1 VRLVSAVLVLMLSVI
16 ALATG
21 VALRTVFAGPDT
33 ITRNVSVEHTA
44 PALIID
50 GSVLSAF
57 PGRQLIT
64 VYPDESM
71 EDPTV
76 TLVYGRTV
84 DVLAWLRPARH
95 TAVVYDELTT
105 ELVAIPR
112 LGTESE
118 VPNPLGSDLWFE
130 QYRDS
135 QPVRVS
141 LTAGEGI
148 SVAIFSTGQSRA
160 PGQVAISWPLDNTT
174 PLSTLLILFGTVLF
188 ILGSFLVFMA
198 LTRIRRR
205 RGPKKPKTVT
215 APKRRP
221 GSKKLLKP
229 SRASAKPRG
238 RRAARRTAILV
249 IPVLGLGGVAS
260 CASEV
265 EPVEVE
271 VEEEILT
278 GEVEGP
284 APYPV
289 VTETQF
295 ERIMAR
301 ISRQIAAADESLDTS
316 LLAPRL
322 GDPALTMREAAYR
335 LRNADSELG
344 TLVPIPEGP
353 VRLLV
358 PQQNREWPRVV
369 FAVIQDATV
378 PDAPS
383 LGVLLRQESPR
394 TNYRLHYAVSLAPD
408 TVLPSFPQPSVGTA
422 RLARQSQLL
431 LLSPADTVAGYG
443 EILDGGSLSASWRQF
458 DTLTDV
464 LFTVVGPEGQELR
477 QESFGSDIDLTLE
490 VEEPEHF
497 SVALSTLDNGGIVFG
512 VLTEVETVRPVQ
524 GGATINATS
533 SARVFSGLP
542 ESANGFRAEYEMH
555 VLWYVPPIGSDDR
568 IRVLGYSYQL
578 VNASEAEQQ
587 ASEEE
592 DEG

>member
-1 VRLVSAVLVLMLSVI
+1 MRLVSAVLVLMLSVI
-16 ALATG
+16 TLATG
-21 VALRTVFAGPDT
+21 VALRTVLAGPDT
-33 ITRNVSVEHTA
+33 ITRTVSIEHTA
-44 PALIID
+44 PALVID

-71 EDPTV
+71 EDQTV
-76 TLVYGRTV
+76 TLIYGRSV

-112 LGTESE
+112 IGTESQ

-130 QYRDS
+130 QYRDD

-160 PGQVAISWPLDNTT
+160 PGQVTISWPLDNAT
-174 PLSTLLILFGTVLF
+174 PLSSLLILLGTVLF
-188 ILGSFLVFMA
+188 VVGGVLMFMA

-205 RGPKKPKTVT
+205 RGPKKPKPIT
-215 APKRRP
+215 APRRRP
-221 GSKKLLKP
+221 GSKRLMKP
-229 SRASAKPRG
+229 SKASAKPRG
-238 RRAARRTAILV
+238 RRAARRTALV
-249 IPVLGLGGVAS
+249 IIPALGLGGLAS

-265 EPVEVE
+265 EPAI
-271 VEEEILT
+271 VEEEVLT

-289 VTETQF
+289 VTEAQF
-295 ERIMAR
+295 DRIMAR
-301 ISRQIAAADESLDTS
+301 VSRQVAAADESLDTS
-316 LLAPRL
+316 LLAPRM

-344 TLVPIPEGP
+344 TLVTIPEGP

-369 FAVIQDATV
+369 FAVIQDATI

-383 LGVLLRQESPR
+383 LGVLLRQEAPR
-394 TNYRLHYAVSLAPD
+394 DNYRLHYVVSLAPD

-443 EILDGGSLSASWRQF
+443 EILDIGSLSASWRQF

-477 QESFGSDIDLTLE
+477 QESFGSEIDLTFDID
-490 VEEPEHF
+490 EPEHL
-497 SVALSTLDNGGIVFG
+497 SVSLSTLDNGGIVFG
-512 VLTEVETVRPVQ
+512 VLAEVETVRPTQ

-542 ESANGFRAEYEMH
+542 ESVIGFTAVYEMH
-555 VLWYVPPIGSDDR
+555 VLWYVPPVGSDDR

-578 VNASEAEQQ
+578 VDASEAEQT
-587 ASEEE
+587 ATEEE

>member
-1 VRLVSAVLVLMLSVI
+1 MRLVSAVLVLMLSVVT
-16 ALATG
+16 LATG
-21 VALRTVFAGPDT
+21 VALRTVLAGPDT
-33 ITRNVSVEHTA
+33 ISKTVSVEHTA

-64 VYPDESM
+64 VSPDESM
-71 EDPTV
+71 EDQTV

-95 TAVVYDELTT
+95 TAVIYNDATT

-112 LGTESE
+112 IGTESI

-130 QYRDS
+130 QYRDD

-148 SVAIFSTGQSRA
+148 SVAIFSAGQSRA
-160 PGQVAISWPLDNTT
+160 PGEVTISWPLDNAT
-174 PLSTLLILFGTVLF
+174 PLSVLLIVLGTVLF
-188 ILGSFLVFMA
+188 VAGAALLFMA

-205 RGPKKPKTVT
+205 RGPKKPKPVT
-215 APKRRP
+215 APRRRP

-229 SRASAKPRG
+229 FRGSAKPRG
-238 RRAARRTAILV
+238 RRAAKRTAILV
-249 IPVLGLGGVAS
+249 IPVLGLGGLAS

-265 EPVEVE
+265 ERAVVEDE
-271 VEEEILT
+271 VLT

-289 VTETQF
+289 VTEAQF

-301 ISRQIAAADESLDTS
+301 MSRQIAAADESLDSS
-316 LLAPRL
+316 LLGPRM
-322 GDPALTMREAAYR
+322 GEPALAMREASYR

-344 TLVPIPEGP
+344 TLVTIPEGP

-358 PQQNREWPRVV
+358 PQQTRDWPRIV
-369 FAVIQDATV
+369 FAVIQDTTV

-383 LGVLLRQESPR
+383 LGVVLRQESPR

-408 TVLPSFPQPSVGTA
+408 TVLPSFPQPSAGTA

-443 EILDGGSLSASWRQF
+443 DILGEGSASPFSRQF

-477 QESFGSDIDLTLE
+477 QESFGSDIALTLGI
-490 VEEPEHF
+490 EEPEHF

-512 VLTEVETVRPVQ
+512 VLREIETVRPVQ

-542 ESANGFRAEYEMH
+542 ESVIGFRAEYEIH

-578 VNASEAEQQ
+578 VDAREADQEVAETEEAS
-587 ASEEE
+587 
-592 DEG
+592 

>member
-1 VRLVSAVLVLMLSVI
+1 MRLVSAVLVLMLSV
-16 ALATG
+16 ATLATG

-33 ITRNVSVEHTA
+33 VTRFVSVEHTA
-44 PALIID
+44 PALVID

-57 PGRQLIT
+57 PGRQLVT

-71 EDPTV
+71 EDQTV

-95 TAVVYDELTT
+95 TAVTYNDVTT

-112 LGTESE
+112 IGTESV
-118 VPNPLGSDLWFE
+118 VPNPLGSDLWLE
-130 QYRDS
+130 QFQDNE
-135 QPVRVS
+135 PIRVS
-141 LTAGEGI
+141 LAAGEGI

-160 PGQVAISWPLDNTT
+160 PGQVTINWPLDNST
-174 PLSTLLILFGTVLF
+174 PLSFFLILLGTVLF
-188 ILGSFLVFMA
+188 LVGSYLVFIA
-198 LTRIRRR
+198 VTRIRRR
-205 RGPKKPKTVT
+205 HGPRKPKTIT

-229 SRASAKPRG
+229 SRGSAKPRG
-238 RRAARRTAILV
+238 RRAAKRTAILV
-249 IPVLGLGGVAS
+249 IPVLGLGGLAS

-265 EPVEVE
+265 EPVAIEDN
-271 VEEEILT
+271 ILT

-289 VTETQF
+289 VTEAQF
-295 ERIMAR
+295 ERIIAR
-301 ISRQIAAADESLDTS
+301 VSRQIAAADESLDSS
-316 LLAPRL
+316 LLGPRM
-322 GDPALTMREAAYR
+322 GDPALTTREAAYR

-344 TLVPIPEGP
+344 TLVTIPEGA

-358 PQQNREWPRVV
+358 PQQNREWPRIV
-369 FAVIQDATV
+369 FAVIQDTTV
-378 PDAPS
+378 PDSPS
-383 LGVLLRQESPR
+383 LGVVLRQESAR
-394 TNYRLHYAVSLAPD
+394 SNYRLHYVVSLAPD
-408 TVLPSFPQPSVGTA
+408 TVLPSFPQPSAGTA

-443 EILDGGSLSASWRQF
+443 EILNGGSLSAFWRQF

-464 LFTVVGPEGQELR
+464 LYTVVGPDGQELR
-477 QESFGSDIDLTLE
+477 QESFGSDIDLTLDI
-490 VEEPEHF
+490 EEPEHF
-497 SVALSTLDNGGIVFG
+497 SVALSTQDNGGIVFG
-512 VLTEVETVRPVQ
+512 VLKEVETVRPVQ

-542 ESANGFRAEYEMH
+542 ESAIGFRAEYEIH

-578 VNASEAEQQ
+578 VDAREADQQAGEAE
-587 ASEEE
+587 EE
-592 DEG
+592 G

>member
-1 VRLVSAVLVLMLSVI
+1 MRLVSAVLVLMLSVMT
-16 ALATG
+16 LATG
-21 VALRTVFAGPDT
+21 VALRTVLAGPDT
-33 ITRNVSVEHTA
+33 IIRSVSIEHTA
-44 PALIID
+44 PALVID

-64 VYPDESM
+64 VFPDESM
-71 EDPTV
+71 EDQTV

-95 TAVVYDELTT
+95 TAVVFDELTT

-112 LGTESE
+112 IGTESL

-130 QYRDS
+130 QYRDD

-160 PGQVAISWPLDNTT
+160 PGQVTISWPLDNAT
-174 PLSTLLILFGTVLF
+174 PLSSLLILLGTVLF
-188 ILGSFLVFMA
+188 VVGGVLMFMA
-198 LTRIRRR
+198 LTGIRRR
-205 RGPKKPKTVT
+205 RGPKKPKPIT
-215 APKRRP
+215 APRRRS

-238 RRAARRTAILV
+238 RRAARRTAIV
-249 IPVLGLGGVAS
+249 IIPVLGLGGLAS

-265 EPVEVE
+265 ELDV

-289 VTETQF
+289 VTEAQF

-301 ISRQIAAADESLDTS
+301 VSRQISAADEELDTS
-316 LLAPRL
+316 LLAPRM

-344 TLVPIPEGP
+344 TLVPVPEGP

-358 PQQNREWPRVV
+358 PQQSREWPRVV
-369 FAVIQDATV
+369 FAVIQDATI

-394 TNYRLHYAVSLAPD
+394 TNYRLHYVVSLAPD
-408 TVLPSFPQPSVGTA
+408 TVLPSFPQTSVGTA

-431 LLSPADTVAGYG
+431 LLSPADTVTGYG
-443 EILDGGSLSASWRQF
+443 EVLDMGSLSAYSRQF

-464 LFTVVGPEGQELR
+464 LFTVVGPDGQELR
-477 QESFGSDIDLTLE
+477 QESFGSDIDLTFDI
-490 VEEPEHF
+490 EEPEQL

-542 ESANGFRAEYEMH
+542 ESVIGFRALYEMH
-555 VLWYVPPIGSDDR
+555 VLWYVPPIGSDER

-578 VNASEAEQQ
+578 VDASEAEQP
-587 ASEEE
+587 ATEEE
-592 DEG
+592 EE

>member
-1 VRLVSAVLVLMLSVI
+1 MRLVSAVLVLMLSVI
-16 ALATG
+16 ALAVG
-21 VALRTVFAGPDT
+21 VALRTVFAGPDS
-33 ITRNVSVEHTA
+33 IVRQVSVEHTA

-50 GSVLSAF
+50 GAVLSAY

-71 EDPTV
+71 EDPTM

-84 DVLAWLRPARH
+84 DVLAWLQPARH
-95 TAVVYDELTT
+95 TAVLYDELTT
-105 ELVAIPR
+105 ELVTVPR
-112 LGTESE
+112 LGTESQ

-130 QYRDS
+130 QYRDDE
-135 QPVRVS
+135 PVRVS

-148 SVAIFSTGQSRA
+148 TVAIFSTGQSRA
-160 PGQVAISWPLDNTT
+160 PGQVTISWPLDNTT
-174 PLSTLLILFGTVLF
+174 PLSSFLIAAGTVLF
-188 ILGSFLVFMA
+188 LIGAVLLFMA

-205 RGPKKPKTVT
+205 RGPKKQKPIT
-215 APKRRP
+215 APKRRT
-221 GSKKLLKP
+221 GSKKLMKP
-229 SRASAKPRG
+229 SRSSAKPRG

-249 IPVLGLGGVAS
+249 VPVLGLGGVAS
-260 CASEV
+260 CATEV
-265 EPVEVE
+265 EPIVEDVD
-271 VEEEILT
+271 ILT

-289 VTETQF
+289 VTESQF
-295 ERIMAR
+295 DRIMSR
-301 ISRQIAAADESLDTS
+301 VSRQIAAADETLDTS
-316 LLAPRL
+316 LLGPRM

-369 FAVIQDATV
+369 FAVIQDATIE
-378 PDAPS
+378 DAPS

-394 TNYRLHYAVSLAPD
+394 ENYRLHYALSLAPD
-408 TVLPSFPQPSVGTA
+408 TVLPSFPQPTVGTA

-431 LLSPADTVAGYG
+431 LLSPADAVTGYG
-443 EILDGGSLSASWRQF
+443 DILGEGSESSYWRDF
-458 DTLTDV
+458 DTLTDT

-477 QESFGSDIDLTLE
+477 RESFGSEIDLTLSI
-490 VEEPEHF
+490 EEPEHL

-542 ESANGFRAEYEMH
+542 ESAIGFRAHYEIH
-555 VLWYVPPIGSDDR
+555 LVWFVPPIGSDER

-578 VNASEAEQQ
+578 VDATEAEPLEP
-587 ASEEE
+587 EEE

>member
-1 VRLVSAVLVLMLSVI
+1 MRLVSAVLVLMLSVVT
-16 ALATG
+16 LATG
-21 VALRTVFAGPDT
+21 VALRTVLAGPDT
-33 ITRNVSVEHTA
+33 ISRTVSVEHTA
-44 PALIID
+44 PALVID

-71 EDPTV
+71 EDQTV
-76 TLVYGRTV
+76 TLVYGRSV

-95 TAVVYDELTT
+95 TAVTYDDATT

-112 LGTESE
+112 IGTESV

-130 QYRDS
+130 QYRDDE
-135 QPVRVS
+135 PVRVS
-141 LTAGEGI
+141 LAAGEGI

-160 PGQVAISWPLDNTT
+160 PGQVTISWPLDNAT
-174 PLSTLLILFGTVLF
+174 PLSLLLILVGTVLF
-188 ILGSFLVFMA
+188 LAGSFLVFVA
-198 LTRIRRR
+198 VTRIRRR
-205 RGPKKPKTVT
+205 RGPRKPKPIT

-229 SRASAKPRG
+229 SKGSAKPRG
-238 RRAARRTAILV
+238 RRAAQRTAILV
-249 IPVLGLGGVAS
+249 IPVLGLGGLAS
-260 CASEV
+260 CATEV
-265 EPVEVE
+265 EPVAIEDEV
-271 VEEEILT
+271 LT

-289 VTETQF
+289 VTEAQF
-295 ERIMAR
+295 ERIIAR
-301 ISRQIAAADESLDTS
+301 VSRQIAAADESLDSS
-316 LLAPRL
+316 LLGPRMA
-322 GDPALTMREAAYR
+322 DPALTMREAAYR

-344 TLVPIPEGP
+344 TLVTIPEGP

-358 PQQNREWPRVV
+358 PQQSREWPRLV

-383 LGVLLRQESPR
+383 LGVVLRQESAR
-394 TNYRLHYAVSLAPD
+394 ANYRLHYVVSLAPD

-443 EILDGGSLSASWRQF
+443 EILSGGSLSGFWRQF

-464 LFTVVGPEGQELR
+464 LFTVVGPEGQDLR
-477 QESFGSDIDLTLE
+477 EESFGSEIDLTLE
-490 VEEPEHF
+490 IDEPEHF
-497 SVALSTLDNGGIVFG
+497 SVALSTQDNGGIVFG
-512 VLTEVETVRPVQ
+512 VLREVETVRPVQ

-542 ESANGFRAEYEMH
+542 ESALGFRAEYEIH

-578 VNASEAEQQ
+578 VDAREADQLVV
-587 ASEEE
+587 EEE
-592 DEG
+592 EEG

>member
-1 VRLVSAVLVLMLSVI
+1 MRLVSAVLVLMLSV
-16 ALATG
+16 ATLATG

-33 ITRNVSVEHTA
+33 VTRFVSVEHTA
-44 PALIID
+44 PALVID

-57 PGRQLIT
+57 PGRQLVT

-71 EDPTV
+71 EDQTV

-95 TAVVYDELTT
+95 TAVTYNDVTT

-112 LGTESE
+112 IGTESV
-118 VPNPLGSDLWFE
+118 VPNPLGSDLWLE
-130 QYRDS
+130 QFQDNE
-135 QPVRVS
+135 PIRVS
-141 LTAGEGI
+141 LAAGEGI

-160 PGQVAISWPLDNTT
+160 PGQVTINWPLDNST
-174 PLSTLLILFGTVLF
+174 PLSFFLILLGTVLF
-188 ILGSFLVFMA
+188 LVGSYLVFIA
-198 LTRIRRR
+198 VTRIRRR
-205 RGPKKPKTVT
+205 HGPRKPKTIT

-229 SRASAKPRG
+229 SRGSAKPRG
-238 RRAARRTAILV
+238 RRAAKRTAILV
-249 IPVLGLGGVAS
+249 IPVLGLGGLAS

-265 EPVEVE
+265 EPVAIEDN
-271 VEEEILT
+271 ILT

-289 VTETQF
+289 VTEAQF
-295 ERIMAR
+295 ERIIAR
-301 ISRQIAAADESLDTS
+301 VSRQIAAADESLDSS
-316 LLAPRL
+316 LLGPRM
-322 GDPALTMREAAYR
+322 GDPALTAREAAYR

-344 TLVPIPEGP
+344 TLVTIPEGA

-358 PQQNREWPRVV
+358 PQQNREWPRIV
-369 FAVIQDATV
+369 FAVIQDTTV
-378 PDAPS
+378 PDSPS
-383 LGVLLRQESPR
+383 LGVVLRQESAR
-394 TNYRLHYAVSLAPD
+394 SNYRLHYVVSLAPD
-408 TVLPSFPQPSVGTA
+408 TVLPSFPQPSAGTV

-431 LLSPADTVAGYG
+431 LLSPVDTVAGYG
-443 EILDGGSLSASWRQF
+443 EILSGGSLSAFWRQF

-464 LFTVVGPEGQELR
+464 LYTVVGPDGQELR
-477 QESFGSDIDLTLE
+477 QESFGSDIDLTLDI
-490 VEEPEHF
+490 EEPEHF
-497 SVALSTLDNGGIVFG
+497 SVALSTQDNGGIVFG
-512 VLTEVETVRPVQ
+512 VLKEVETVRPVQ

-542 ESANGFRAEYEMH
+542 ESAIGFRAEYEIH

-578 VNASEAEQQ
+578 VDAREADQQAGEAE
-587 ASEEE
+587 EE
-592 DEG
+592 G

>member
-1 VRLVSAVLVLMLSVI
+1 MRLVSAVLVLMLSVVT
-16 ALATG
+16 LAAG
-21 VALRTVFAGPDT
+21 VALRTVFAGPDSVE
-33 ITRNVSVEHTA
+33 RQVSIEHTA
-44 PALIID
+44 PALVID
-50 GSVLSAF
+50 GSVLSAY

-64 VYPDESM
+64 VYPDEFM
-71 EDPTV
+71 EEPTV

-84 DVLAWLRPARH
+84 DVLAWLQPARH
-95 TAVVYDELTT
+95 TAIVYDQGINEL
-105 ELVAIPR
+105 LAIPR
-112 LGTESE
+112 LGSESQ

-130 QYRDS
+130 QYRDD

-160 PGQVAISWPLDNTT
+160 PGEVTISWPLDNTT
-174 PLSTLLILFGTVLF
+174 PLSSLLILLGTLLF
-188 ILGSFLVFMA
+188 VAGSALVVMA

-205 RGPKKPKTVT
+205 RGPKKPKPIT
-215 APKRRP
+215 APKRRA
-221 GSKKLLKP
+221 GSAKLMKP
-229 SRASAKPRG
+229 SKASAKPRG
-238 RRAARRTAILV
+238 RRAAKRTAIV
-249 IPVLGLGGVAS
+249 IIPILGLGGLAS

-265 EPVEVE
+265 EPVAVG
-271 VEEEILT
+271 EEILT
-278 GEVEGP
+278 AEGEGP

-289 VTETQF
+289 VTEAQF

-301 ISRQIAAADESLDTS
+301 IARQIVAADETLDTS
-316 LLAPRL
+316 LLGPRV

-335 LRNADSELG
+335 LRNADTDLG
-344 TLVPIPEGP
+344 TLVPVPEGP

-369 FAVIQDATV
+369 FAVIQDTAV
-378 PDAPS
+378 EDAPS

-394 TNYRLHYAVSLAPD
+394 ANYRLHYSVTLAPD
-408 TVLPSFPQPSVGTA
+408 TVLPSFPQPTVGAT

-431 LLSPADTVAGYG
+431 ILSPADTVTGYG
-443 EILDGGSLSASWRQF
+443 EILGEGSGSSYWRDF
-458 DTLTDV
+458 DTLTDI

-490 VEEPEHF
+490 IDEPEHL

-542 ESANGFRAEYEMH
+542 ESAIGFLARYEMH

-578 VNASEAEQQ
+578 VDASEAEQQ
-587 ASEEE
+587 LVEEE
-592 DEG
+592 EG

>member
-1 VRLVSAVLVLMLSVI
+1 MRLVSAVLVLMLSVVT
-16 ALATG
+16 LATG
-21 VALRTVFAGPDT
+21 VALRTVLAGPDT
-33 ITRNVSVEHTA
+33 ISRSVSVDHTA

-50 GSVLSAF
+50 GSVLAAF

-64 VYPDESM
+64 VYPDETM
-71 EDPTV
+71 EDPTI
-76 TLVYGRTV
+76 TLVYGRSV

-95 TAVVYDELTT
+95 TAVVYDEATT
-105 ELVAIPR
+105 NLVAIPR
-112 LGTESE
+112 LGTESV

-130 QYRDS
+130 QYRDDE
-135 QPVRVS
+135 PVRVS

-148 SVAIFSTGQSRA
+148 SVAIFSTGESRA
-160 PGQVAISWPLDNTT
+160 PGEVTISWPLDNVT
-174 PLSTLLILFGTVLF
+174 PLSTLLILLGTILFIVGAVLF
-188 ILGSFLVFMA
+188 FFAFS
-198 LTRIRRR
+198 RIRRR
-205 RGPKKPKTVT
+205 SGPKKPKAIT
-215 APKRRP
+215 APKRRA
-221 GSKKLLKP
+221 GSRKLLKP
-229 SRASAKPRG
+229 SKPSSPPRG
-238 RRAARRTAILV
+238 RRAAKRTAILV
-249 IPVLGLGGVAS
+249 IPILGLGGLAS

-265 EPVEVE
+265 EQPVDEEVL
-271 VEEEILT
+271 V

-289 VTETQF
+289 VTEAQF
-295 ERIMAR
+295 ERVMSR
-301 ISRQIAAADESLDTS
+301 IARQIAAADDTLDAS
-316 LLAPRL
+316 LLGPRM
-322 GDPALTMREAAYR
+322 GEPAVTMREAAYR

-358 PQQNREWPRVV
+358 PQQSREWPRVV

-383 LGVLLRQESPR
+383 LGVVLRQESPR

-408 TVLPSFPQPSVGTA
+408 TMLPSFHQPSVGTA

-431 LLSPADTVAGYG
+431 LLSPADTVTGYADILG
-443 EILDGGSLSASWRQF
+443 EGSQSDSWRQF
-458 DTLTDV
+458 DTLTDI
-464 LFTVVGPEGQELR
+464 LFTVVGPEGQDLR
-477 QESFGSDIDLTLE
+477 QESFGSEIDLTFE
-490 VEEPEHF
+490 IEEPEHV

-542 ESANGFRAEYEMH
+542 ESINGFRAHYEMH
-555 VLWYVPPIGSDDR
+555 VLWYVPPTGSDDR

-578 VNASEAEQQ
+578 VDASEASPRAE
-587 ASEEE
+587 EEE
-592 DEG
+592 D

>member
-1 VRLVSAVLVLMLSVI
+1 MRLVSAVLVLMLSVVT
-16 ALATG
+16 LATG
-21 VALRTVFAGPDT
+21 VALRTVLAGPDT
-33 ITRNVSVEHTA
+33 ITRSVSVEHTA
-44 PALIID
+44 PALVID

-64 VYPDESM
+64 VFPDESM
-71 EDPTV
+71 EEQTV

-95 TAVVYDELTT
+95 TAVVFDELST
-105 ELVAIPR
+105 ELLAIPR
-112 LGTESE
+112 IGTESL

-130 QYRDS
+130 QYRDD

-160 PGQVAISWPLDNTT
+160 PGQVTISWPLDNAT
-174 PLSTLLILFGTVLF
+174 PLASLLILLGTVLF
-188 ILGSFLVFMA
+188 IVGGVLMFLA

-205 RGPKKPKTVT
+205 RGPKKPKPIT
-215 APKRRP
+215 APRRRP
-221 GSKKLLKP
+221 GSRKLMKP

-238 RRAARRTAILV
+238 RRSAKRTAIVV
-249 IPVLGLGGVAS
+249 IPVLGLGGLAS
-260 CASEV
+260 CANEV
-265 EPVEVE
+265 EPLVI
-271 VEEEILT
+271 EEEVLT

-289 VTETQF
+289 VTEAQF
-295 ERIMAR
+295 DRIMAR
-301 ISRQIAAADESLDTS
+301 VSRQVAAADEELDSS
-316 LLAPRL
+316 LLGPRM

-344 TLVPIPEGP
+344 TLVSVPEGP

-369 FAVIQDATV
+369 FAVIQDATT

-408 TVLPSFPQPSVGTA
+408 TVLPSFPQPSTGTA

-431 LLSPADTVAGYG
+431 LLSPADTVSGYG
-443 EILDGGSLSASWRQF
+443 EVLDVGSLSAYSRYF

-477 QESFGSDIDLTLE
+477 QESFGSDIDLTFDI
-490 VEEPEHF
+490 EEPEHF
-497 SVALSTLDNGGIVFG
+497 SVALSTLDNGGVVFG
-512 VLTEVETVRPVQ
+512 VLTEVETVRPTQ

-542 ESANGFRAEYEMH
+542 ESAIGFQAEYEMH
-555 VLWYVPPIGSDDR
+555 VLWYVPPIGSDER

-578 VNASEAEQQ
+578 VDASEAEQP
-587 ASEEE
+587 ATEEE
-592 DEG
+592 DED

>member
-1 VRLVSAVLVLMLSVI
+1 MRLVSAVLVLMLSVI
-16 ALATG
+16 TLATG
-21 VALRTVFAGPDT
+21 LALRTVLAGPDT
-33 ITRNVSVEHTA
+33 ITRSVSVEHTA
-44 PALIID
+44 PALVID

-71 EDPTV
+71 EDQTV
-76 TLVYGRTV
+76 TLIYGRSV

-95 TAVVYDELTT
+95 TAVVYNELTT

-112 LGTESE
+112 IGAESQ

-130 QYRDS
+130 QYRDD

-160 PGQVAISWPLDNTT
+160 PGQVTISWPLDNAT
-174 PLSTLLILFGTVLF
+174 PLSSLLILLGTVLF
-188 ILGSFLVFMA
+188 VVGAILVVTA
-198 LTRIRRR
+198 ITRIRRR
-205 RGPKKPKTVT
+205 RGPKKPKPIT
-215 APKRRP
+215 APRRRP
-221 GSKKLLKP
+221 GSNKLMKP

-238 RRAARRTAILV
+238 RRAAKRTAIV
-249 IPVLGLGGVAS
+249 IIPVLGLGGVAS

-265 EPVEVE
+265 EPAI
-271 VEEEILT
+271 VEEEVLT

-289 VTETQF
+289 VTEAQF
-295 ERIMAR
+295 ERIMSR
-301 ISRQIAAADESLDTS
+301 VSRQIAAADESLDTS
-316 LLAPRL
+316 LLAPRM

-344 TLVPIPEGP
+344 TFVPVPEGP

-369 FAVIQDATV
+369 FAVIQDATIT
-378 PDAPS
+378 DAPS
-383 LGVLLRQESPR
+383 LGVLLRQEAPR
-394 TNYRLHYAVSLAPD
+394 DNYRLHYVVSLAPD

-443 EILDGGSLSASWRQF
+443 EILDIGSLSAFWRQF

-477 QESFGSDIDLTLE
+477 QESFGSEIDLTLNID
-490 VEEPEHF
+490 EPEHL

-512 VLTEVETVRPVQ
+512 VLMEVETVRPTQ

-542 ESANGFRAEYEMH
+542 ESAIGFRALYEMH
-555 VLWYVPPIGSDDR
+555 VLWYVPPVGSDDR

-578 VNASEAEQQ
+578 VDASEAEQT
-587 ASEEE
+587 ATEEE

>member
-1 VRLVSAVLVLMLSVI
+1 VRLVSAVLVLLLSVI
-16 ALATG
+16 TLATG
-21 VALRTVFAGPDT
+21 VALRTVLAGPDT
-33 ITRNVSVEHTA
+33 ISRNVSVEHTA

-71 EDPTV
+71 EDQTI

-95 TAVVYDELTT
+95 TAVVYNELTT

-112 LGTESE
+112 IGTESQ

-130 QYRDS
+130 QYRDD

-148 SVAIFSTGQSRA
+148 SVAIFSSGASRA
-160 PGQVAISWPLDNTT
+160 PGQVTISWPLDNAT
-174 PLSTLLILFGTVLF
+174 PLSSLLILLGTVLF
-188 ILGSFLVFMA
+188 IGGAFLVVMA
-198 LTRIRRR
+198 ITRIRRR
-205 RGPKKPKTVT
+205 RGPKKPKPIT
-215 APKRRP
+215 APRRRP
-221 GSKKLLKP
+221 GSKKLMKP
-229 SRASAKPRG
+229 ARSSAKPRG
-238 RRAARRTAILV
+238 RRAAQRTAILI

-265 EPVEVE
+265 EQSV

-289 VTETQF
+289 VTEAQF

-301 ISRQIAAADESLDTS
+301 VSRQIAAADESLDTS
-316 LLAPRL
+316 LLGPRM
-322 GDPALTMREAAYR
+322 GDPALAMREAAYR

-344 TLVPIPEGP
+344 TLVSIPEGP
-353 VRLLV
+353 VKLLV
-358 PQQNREWPRVV
+358 PQQSRDWPRVV
-369 FAVIQDATV
+369 FAVIQDASV

-383 LGVLLRQESPR
+383 LGVVLRQESPR

-408 TVLPSFPQPSVGTA
+408 TVLPSFPQPSAGTA

-431 LLSPADTVAGYG
+431 VLSPADTVAGYG
-443 EILDGGSLSASWRQF
+443 DILGAGSASPAWRQF
-458 DTLTDV
+458 DTLTDI

-477 QESFGSDIDLTLE
+477 RESFGSEIDLTLGI
-490 VEEPEHF
+490 EEPEHF

-512 VLTEVETVRPVQ
+512 VLREVETVRPVQ

-533 SARVFSGLP
+533 SARVFSGVP
-542 ESANGFRAEYEMH
+542 ESAIGFRAVYEIH

-578 VNASEAEQQ
+578 VDASEAEQP
-587 ASEEE
+587 AVEEE

>member
-1 VRLVSAVLVLMLSVI
+1 
-16 ALATG
+16 
-21 VALRTVFAGPDT
+21 
-33 ITRNVSVEHTA
+33 VSVEHTA
-44 PALIID
+44 PALVID

-57 PGRQLIT
+57 PGRQLVT

-71 EDPTV
+71 EDQTV

-95 TAVVYDELTT
+95 TAVTYNDVTT

-112 LGTESE
+112 IGTESV
-118 VPNPLGSDLWFE
+118 VPNPLGSDLWLE
-130 QYRDS
+130 QFQDNE
-135 QPVRVS
+135 PIRVS
-141 LTAGEGI
+141 LAAGEGI

-160 PGQVAISWPLDNTT
+160 PGQVTINWPLDNST
-174 PLSTLLILFGTVLF
+174 PLSFFLILLGTVLF
-188 ILGSFLVFMA
+188 LVGSYLVFIA
-198 LTRIRRR
+198 VTRIRRR
-205 RGPKKPKTVT
+205 HGPRKPKTIT

-229 SRASAKPRG
+229 SRGSAKPRG
-238 RRAARRTAILV
+238 RRAAKRTAILV
-249 IPVLGLGGVAS
+249 IPVLGLGGLAS

-265 EPVEVE
+265 EPVAIEDN
-271 VEEEILT
+271 ILT

-289 VTETQF
+289 VTEAQF
-295 ERIMAR
+295 ERIIAR
-301 ISRQIAAADESLDTS
+301 VSRQIAAADESLDSS
-316 LLAPRL
+316 LLGPRM
-322 GDPALTMREAAYR
+322 GDPALTTREAAYR

-344 TLVPIPEGP
+344 TLVTIPEGA

-358 PQQNREWPRVV
+358 PQQNREWPRIV
-369 FAVIQDATV
+369 FAVIQDTTV
-378 PDAPS
+378 PDSPS
-383 LGVLLRQESPR
+383 LGVVLRQESAR
-394 TNYRLHYAVSLAPD
+394 SNYRLHYVVSLAPD
-408 TVLPSFPQPSVGTA
+408 TVLPSFPQPSAGTA

-443 EILDGGSLSASWRQF
+443 EILNGGSLSAFWRQF

-464 LFTVVGPEGQELR
+464 LYTVVGPDGQELR
-477 QESFGSDIDLTLE
+477 QESFGSDIDLTLDI
-490 VEEPEHF
+490 EEPEHF
-497 SVALSTLDNGGIVFG
+497 SVALSTQDNGGIVFG
-512 VLTEVETVRPVQ
+512 VLKEVETVRPVQ

-542 ESANGFRAEYEMH
+542 ESAIGFRAEYEIH

-578 VNASEAEQQ
+578 VDAREADQQAGEAE
-587 ASEEE
+587 EE
-592 DEG
+592 G

>member
-1 VRLVSAVLVLMLSVI
+1 MRLVSAVLVLMLSV
-16 ALATG
+16 ATLATG

-33 ITRNVSVEHTA
+33 VTRFVSVEHTA
-44 PALIID
+44 PALVID

-57 PGRQLIT
+57 PGRQLVT

-71 EDPTV
+71 EDQTV

-95 TAVVYDELTT
+95 TAVTYNDVTT

-112 LGTESE
+112 IGTESV
-118 VPNPLGSDLWFE
+118 VPNPLGSDLWLE
-130 QYRDS
+130 QFQDNE
-135 QPVRVS
+135 PIRVS
-141 LTAGEGI
+141 LAAGEGI

-160 PGQVAISWPLDNTT
+160 PGQVTINWPLDNST
-174 PLSTLLILFGTVLF
+174 PLSFFLILLGTVLF
-188 ILGSFLVFMA
+188 LVGSYLVFIA
-198 LTRIRRR
+198 VTRIRRR
-205 RGPKKPKTVT
+205 HGPRKPKTIT

-229 SRASAKPRG
+229 SRGSAKPRG
-238 RRAARRTAILV
+238 RRAAKRTAILV
-249 IPVLGLGGVAS
+249 IPVLGLGGLAS

-265 EPVEVE
+265 EPVAIEDN
-271 VEEEILT
+271 ILT

-289 VTETQF
+289 VTEAQF
-295 ERIMAR
+295 ERIIAR
-301 ISRQIAAADESLDTS
+301 VSRQIAAADESLDSS
-316 LLAPRL
+316 LLGPRM
-322 GDPALTMREAAYR
+322 GDPALTTREAAYR

-344 TLVPIPEGP
+344 TLVTIPEGA

-358 PQQNREWPRVV
+358 PQQNREWPRIV
-369 FAVIQDATV
+369 FAVIQDTTV
-378 PDAPS
+378 PDSPS
-383 LGVLLRQESPR
+383 LGVVLRQESAR
-394 TNYRLHYAVSLAPD
+394 SNYRLHYVVSLAPD
-408 TVLPSFPQPSVGTA
+408 TVLPSFPQPSAGTV

-431 LLSPADTVAGYG
+431 LLSPVDTVAGYG
-443 EILDGGSLSASWRQF
+443 EILSGGSLSAFWRQF

-464 LFTVVGPEGQELR
+464 LYTVVGPDGQELR
-477 QESFGSDIDLTLE
+477 QESFGSDIDLTLDI
-490 VEEPEHF
+490 EEPEHF
-497 SVALSTLDNGGIVFG
+497 SVALSTQDNGGIVFG
-512 VLTEVETVRPVQ
+512 VLKEVETVRPVQ

-542 ESANGFRAEYEMH
+542 ESAIGFRAEYEIH

-578 VNASEAEQQ
+578 VDAREADQQAGEAE
-587 ASEEE
+587 EE
-592 DEG
+592 G